1 MITILLLI
9 AGLVLIIF
17 GANYLT
23 EGSADLA
30 KRMRVSDFVVG
41 LTIVAMGTS
50 MPEFVVSFM
59 SALQGKADVAVG
71 NVVGSNL
78 FNGLF
83 ILGITALILPLK
95 YTRNNLKKDIP
106 FGVLAS
112 VVLFVVASDTVLEKG
127 APANVINRSEGL
139 LMLGFFIIFMIYTVY
154 SAQGPRRTKRVKQPV
169 LVKRKL
175 WLSLVMIGGGLAGLI
190 FGGDLFLDN
199 AIVLAQ
205 QLGVSESVIAVTL
218 LAGGTSLPE
227 LSASV
232 VSAVKKKPG
241 MALGNVIGSNIFNI
255 FFVLG
260 TSAAVAPLTTGDIIP
275 ADMIAVI
282 AASVL
287 LFVCAYTFKKA
298 TLDRTEA
305 VIFIL
310 LYVGYIVWLLNR

>member
-1 MITILLLI
+1 V
-9 AGLVLIIF
+9 GLVLILF
-17 GANYLT
+17 GANFLT

-83 ILGITALILPLK
+83 ILGVTALILPLK
-95 YTRNNLKKDIP
+95 YTRGNLKKDIP
-106 FGVLAS
+106 FGVLAA
-112 VVLFVVASDTVLEKG
+112 VVLFVVASDTLIEG
-127 APANVINRSEGL
+127 ASANVISRTEGL

-169 LVKRKL
+169 VVKRKL
-175 WLSLVMIGGGLAGLI
+175 WLSLVMLIGGLGGLI
-190 FGGDLFLDN
+190 IGGDLFLDN
-199 AIVLAQ
+199 AIILAQ
-205 QLGVSESVIAVTL
+205 QMGVSESVIAVTL

-232 VSAVKKKPG
+232 VSAIKKKPG

-298 TLDRTEA
+298 TLDRTEG

>member
-1 MITILLLI
+1 MTIILLI
-9 AGLVLIIF
+9 VGLVLILF
-17 GANYLT
+17 GANFLT

-83 ILGITALILPLK
+83 ILGVTALILPLK
-95 YTRNNLKKDIP
+95 YTRGNLKKDIP
-106 FGVLAS
+106 FGVLAA
-112 VVLFVVASDTVLEKG
+112 VVLFVVASDTLIEG
-127 APANVINRSEGL
+127 ASANVISRTEGL

-169 LVKRKL
+169 VVKRKL
-175 WLSLVMIGGGLAGLI
+175 WLSLVMLIGGLGGLI
-190 FGGDLFLDN
+190 IGGDLFLDN
-199 AIVLAQ
+199 AIILAQ
-205 QLGVSESVIAVTL
+205 QMGVSESVIAVTL

-232 VSAVKKKPG
+232 VSAIKKKPG

-260 TSAAVAPLTTGDIIP
+260 TSAAVSPLTTGDIIP
-275 ADMIAVI
+275 ADMMMLII
-282 AASVL
+282 SSVL
-287 LFVCAYTFKKA
+287 LFACAYTFKKA
-298 TLDRTEA
+298 QLDRTEG

-310 LYVGYIVWLLNR
+310 LYIGYIVWLLNR

>member
-1 MITILLLI
+1 MTIFLLI
-9 AGLVLIIF
+9 VGLALILV

-23 EGSADLA
+23 EGSADMA

-41 LTIVAMGTS
+41 LTVVAMGTS

-71 NVVGSNL
+71 NIVGSNL

-83 ILGITALILPLK
+83 ILGVTALILPLK
-95 YTRNNLKKDIP
+95 YTRGNLKKDIP

-112 VVLFVVASDTVLEKG
+112 VVLFVVASDTLLEG

-139 LMLGFFIIFMIYTVY
+139 LMLGFFVIFLIYTVY
-154 SAQGPRRTKRVKQPV
+154 SAQGPRRTKRVRQPV
-169 LVKRKL
+169 TVKRKL
-175 WLSLVMIGGGLAGLI
+175 WLSLVMLAGGLAALI
-190 FGGDLFLDN
+190 FGGDLFLDS
-199 AIVLAQ
+199 AITLAQ
-205 QLGVSESVIAVTL
+205 NLGVSESVIAVTL

-260 TSAAVAPLTTGDIIP
+260 ASAAVSPLTTGEIIP
-275 ADMIAVI
+275 GDMLAVI

-298 TLDRTEA
+298 TLDRTEG

>member
-1 MITILLLI
+1 MTILLLI
-9 AGLVLIIF
+9 VGLALILF

-23 EGSADLA
+23 DGAADLA

-78 FNGLF
+78 FNSLL
-83 ILGITALILPLK
+83 ILGVTALILPMK

-112 VVLFVVASDTVLEKG
+112 VVLFVVASDTVIEG
-127 APANVINRSEGL
+127 ATSNVISRTEGL
-139 LMLGFFIIFMIYTVY
+139 LMLGFFIIFLIYTIY
-154 SAQGPRRTKRVKQPV
+154 SAQGPRRTKRVRPPV
-169 LVKRKL
+169 VVKRKL
-175 WLSLVMIGGGLAGLI
+175 WLSLVMVAGGLAGLV

-199 AIVLAQ
+199 AIVVAQ
-205 QLGVSESVIAVTL
+205 KLGVSESVIAVTL

-227 LSASV
+227 LFASV
-232 VSAVKKKPG
+232 VSAIKRKPG

-260 TSAAVAPLTTGDIIP
+260 ASAAVSPLTTGDIIP
-275 ADMIAVI
+275 GDMLAVI
-282 AASVL
+282 VASVL

-298 TLDRTEA
+298 TLDRTEG
-305 VIFIL
+305 VILIL
-310 LYVGYIVWLLNR
+310 LYVGYIFWLLNR